1 MHRKIWFLV
10 AAAVA
15 VFALTGTAAAM
26 GGTSSNVVSAKA
38 FHMATTTPQQ
48 RAVSHTLNFGMEQD
62 VSGFDSL
69 NANQDQYWAV
79 VTGETP
85 VIRGNYIVDNKGN
98 YHLDMATSVK
108 ATHGSLTIT
117 IRPDAYWYWQNHAK
131 SPVTADDYIYT
142 WNQIMDPSNNT
153 ASTTGYS
160 NITSAT
166 KLSPKKVVFHWST
179 PFADYQDLFGFI
191 LPKAAF
197 KTWDGHGGFNS
208 AWTNC
213 VCDHSGN
220 AVSDG
225 PYYLDSYTVGAGVTI
240 RPTPASYWY
249 GQNPALTTVNFKLIT
264 DNNAEYTAYNGGEID
279 AMAPAPNP
287 SLSQYVHKAGTTYSV
302 LPSFTQEHLD
312 VNLKGDSDH
321 SSPSGTAL
329 LSQVWMRQAIMEGI
343 DRQGIINAVFTGIAK
358 GLHPLNNPV
367 WNLGTNATGPNAW
380 MSVYNYSPGKA
391 IALLKKHGCTGG
403 PVKASNSNSKIWTCK
418 GHKAQFNFK
427 TTTRATR
434 TTSSAIIKQNLQAI
448 GIKITVSQ
456 QPSGTFFG
464 TTTPGKDF
472 DLAEYAWV
480 GGVDPSGFDAI
491 YQCAKPAQNLG
502 GQNYKNF
509 CLAKVDSLIKSG
521 DSQLNATKRIAA
533 YQAMAKIVSANVPVI
548 PLYGSPTFLI
558 YRSALHGMGTANNP
572 TQVGPTWNIQS
583 WSW

>member
-1 MHRKIWFLV
+1 MHRKVWFLV

-26 GGTSSNVVSAKA
+26 GSTSPNVVRAA
-38 FHMATTTPQQ
+38 PFHWQTTTPQQ

-98 YHLDMATSVK
+98 YHLDLATAVS
-108 ATHGSLTIT
+108 ATKTGLTIT
-117 IRPDAYWYWQNHAK
+117 LRNNAYWYWEGHAK
-131 SPVTADDYIYT
+131 SPVTVDDYIYT
-142 WNQIMDPSNNT
+142 WQQIMKPGNDS

-160 NITSAT
+160 NITGFHKFSA
-166 KLSPKKVVFHWST
+166 KKVTFKWST

-197 KTWDGHGGFNS
+197 STWGSNAFNS

-220 AVSDG
+220 PVSDG
-225 PYYLDSYTVGAGVTI
+225 PYYLKNYTNGAGVTI
-240 RPTPASYWY
+240 KPTPAGYWY
-249 GQNPALTTVNFKLIT
+249 GTAPQLTTVNFKLIL

-287 SLSQYVHKAGTTYSV
+287 SLSQYTHKAGTKFSV

-343 DRQGIINAVFTGIAK
+343 DRQGIINAVFTGIAS
-358 GLHPLNNPV
+358 GLKPLNNPV
-367 WNLGTNATGPNAW
+367 WNLGTNATGKNAW
-380 MSVYNYSPGKA
+380 MSVYNYSPA
-391 IALLKKHGCTGG
+391 
-403 PVKASNSNSKIWTCK
+403 
-418 GHKAQFNFK
+418 
-427 TTTRATR
+427 R
-434 TTSSAIIKQNLQAI
+434 
-448 GIKITVSQ
+448 
-456 QPSGTFFG
+456 
-464 TTTPGKDF
+464 
-472 DLAEYAWV
+472 
-480 GGVDPSGFDAI
+480 
-491 YQCAKPAQNLG
+491 
-502 GQNYKNF
+502 
-509 CLAKVDSLIKSG
+509 
-521 DSQLNATKRIAA
+521 
-533 YQAMAKIVSANVPVI
+533 
-548 PLYGSPTFLI
+548 
-558 YRSALHGMGTANNP
+558 RSAF
-572 TQVGPTWNIQS
+572 
-583 WSW
+583 

>member
-1 MHRKIWFLV
+1 MHRKVWFLV
-10 AAAVA
+10 SAAVA

-26 GGTSSNVVSAKA
+26 GSTSPNVVSAKA
-38 FHMATTTPQQ
+38 FHMANTTPKQ

-98 YHLDMATSVK
+98 YHLDLASSVK
-108 ATHGSLTIT
+108 ATKTTLTIT
-117 IRPDAYWYWQNHAK
+117 IKNNAYWYWQGHAK

-142 WNQIMDPSNNT
+142 WQQIMKPGNDA

-160 NITSAT
+160 NITSAH
-166 KLSPKKVVFHWST
+166 KVSPKKVVFHWH
-179 PFADYQDLFGFI
+179 PAFADYQDLFGFI

-197 KTWDGHGGFNS
+197 STWGSNAFNT

-220 AVSDG
+220 PVSDG
-225 PYYLDSYTVGAGVTI
+225 PYYLNSYTTGAGVTLK
-240 RPTPASYWY
+240 PTPAGYWY
-249 GQNPALTTVNFKLIT
+249 GHAPALSTVNFKLII
-264 DNNAEYTAYNGGEID
+264 DNNSEYTAYNGGEID

-287 SLSQYVHKAGTTYSV
+287 LLHQYLHKAGTHMSV

-312 VNLKGDSDH
+312 INLKGDSDH
-321 SSPSGTAL
+321 SSPSGSAL
-329 LSQVWMRQAIMEGI
+329 LKNVWMRQAIMEGI
-343 DRQGIINAVFTGIAK
+343 DRKGIINAVFTGIAA
-358 GLHPLNNPV
+358 GLKPLNNPV
-367 WNLGTNATGPNAW
+367 WNLGTNAVPW
-380 MSVYNYSPGKA
+380 MATYNFNPGKA
-391 IALLKKHGCTGG
+391 IALLKAHHCTGG
-403 PVKASNSNSKIWTCK
+403 PTKASNSNSKIWTCA

-434 TTSSAIIKQNLQAI
+434 TTSSAIIKANLQAI
-448 GIKITVSQ
+448 GIKISVTQ

-464 TTTPGKDF
+464 TTTPNKDF
-472 DLAEYAWV
+472 DLGEYAWI

-491 YQCAKPAQNLG
+491 YQCQNNAKNLG

-509 CLAKVDSLIKSG
+509 CLAKVDSLIKAG
-521 DSQLNATKRIAA
+521 DANLNPTKRIAQ
-533 YQAMAKIVSANVPVI
+533 YQAMAKLVSSNVPII
-548 PLYGSPTFLI
+548 PLYGAPTFLV
-558 YRSALHGMGTANNP
+558 YNTGLKGMTTANNP
-572 TQVGPTWNIQS
+572 TSVGPTWNIET
-583 WSW
+583 WHW

>member
-1 MHRKIWFLV
+1 MHRKVWFLV

-38 FHMATTTPQQ
+38 FKWQVTTPQQ

-85 VIRGNYIVDNKGN
+85 VIRGDYIVDNKGN
-98 YHLDMATSVK
+98 YHLDLASSVK
-108 ATHGSLTIT
+108 ATKGSLTIT
-117 IRPDAYWYWQNHAK
+117 IRNNAYWYWQGHAK
-131 SPVTADDYIYT
+131 APVTADDYIYT
-142 WNQIMDPSNNT
+142 WQQIMKSGNNST
-153 ASTTGYS
+153 STTGYS
-160 NITSAT
+160 NITSAQ
-166 KLSPKKVVFHWST
+166 KLSSHKVVFHWST

-197 KTWDGHGGFNS
+197 STWDSHGGFNS

-213 VCDHSGN
+213 VCSYNGDP
-220 AVSDG
+220 VSDG
-225 PYYLDSYTVGAGVTI
+225 PYYLSNYTVGAGVTLH
-240 RPTPASYWY
+240 PTPAGYWY
-249 GQNPALTTVNFKLIT
+249 GTNPQLTTVNFKLIT

-287 SLSQYVHKAGTTYSV
+287 SLSQYAHKAGTVYSV

-312 VNLKGDSDH
+312 INLHGDSDN
-321 SSPSGTAL
+321 SSASGKAL
-329 LSQVWMRQAIMEGI
+329 LRQVWMRQAIMEGI
-343 DRQGIINAVFTGIAK
+343 DRQGIINAVFVGIAK

-367 WNLGTNATGPNAW
+367 WNLGTNATGKNAW
-380 MSVYNYSPGKA
+380 MSAYNYNPGKA
-391 IALLKKHGCTGG
+391 IALLKAHHCTGG
-403 PVKASNSNSKIWTCK
+403 PTKASNSNNKIWTCG
-418 GHKAQFNFK
+418 GHQASFNFK

-434 TTSSAIIKQNLQAI
+434 TTSSAIIKANLQAI
-448 GIKITVSQ
+448 GIKISVTQ

-464 TTTPGKDF
+464 TTTPSKDF
-472 DLAEYAWV
+472 DIAEYAWI

-491 YQCAKPAQNLG
+491 YQCQNNAKNLG

-509 CLAKVDSLIKSG
+509 CLAKVDSLIKAG
-521 DSQLNATKRIAA
+521 DSQLNATKRIAD
-533 YQAMAKIVSANVPVI
+533 YQAMAKLVSANVPVV
-548 PLYGSPTFLI
+548 PLYGAPTFLI
-558 YRSALHGMGTANNP
+558 YRSAIHGMSTANNP
-572 TQVGPTWNIQS
+572 TQVGPTWNIET
-583 WSW
+583 WHW

>member
-1 MHRKIWFLV
+1 MHRKVWFLG
-10 AAAVA
+10 AAAFA

-26 GGTSSNVVSAKA
+26 GSNSSNVVRAA
-38 FHMATTTPQQ
+38 PFHWQITTPQQ

-98 YHLDMATSVK
+98 YHLDLASSVK
-108 ATHGSLTIT
+108 ATHGSLTIV
-117 IRPDAYWYWQNHAK
+117 IRNNAKWYWKNHAT
-131 SPVTADDYIYT
+131 SSVTADDYIYT
-142 WNQIMDPSNNT
+142 WQQIMKSGNNA

-166 KLSPKKVVFHWST
+166 KVSSHKVVFHWSS

-197 KTWDGHGGFNS
+197 STWGSNAFNS

-220 AVSDG
+220 PVSDG
-225 PYYLDSYTVGAGVTI
+225 PYYLDSYTTGAGVTLK
-240 RPTPASYWY
+240 PTPSGVWY
-249 GQNPALTTVNFKLIT
+249 GTNPQLSTVNFKLIT

-287 SLSQYVHKAGTTYSV
+287 SLSQYVHKPGTVYSV

-312 VNLKGDSDH
+312 VNLHGDSGG
-321 SSPSGTAL
+321 SANKAL
-329 LSQVWMRQAIMEGI
+329 LAQVWIRQAIMEGI

-367 WNLGTNATGPNAW
+367 WNLGTNATGKNAW
-380 MSVYNYSPGKA
+380 MAAYNYSPSKA
-391 IALLKKHGCTGG
+391 IALLKKHHCTGG
-403 PVKASNSNSKIWTCK
+403 PTKASNSNSKVWTCG
-418 GHKAQFNFK
+418 GHQASFNFK

-434 TTSSAIIKQNLQAI
+434 TTSSAIIKADLMAI
-448 GIKITVSQ
+448 GIKISVSQ
-456 QPSGTFFG
+456 IPAGTFFG
-464 TTTPGKDF
+464 SVTPSKDF
-472 DLAEYAWV
+472 DIAEYAWV

-491 YQCAKPAQNLG
+491 YQCQNNAKNLG

-509 CLAKVDSLIKSG
+509 CIPKVDSLIKAG
-521 DSQLNATKRIAA
+521 DSQLNATKRIAD
-533 YQAMAKIVSANVPVI
+533 YQNMAKIVSANVPVI

-558 YRSALHGMGTANNP
+558 YNSGLHNMGTANNP
-572 TQVGPTWNIQS
+572 TQVGPTWNIET
-583 WSW
+583 WHW